1 MENIKQTIID
11 LVRSY
16 PNDMELGEKV
26 RELGWNLIRQEE
38 VQDPNQLTLWTEEEM
53 NEFNA

>member
-1 MENIKQTIID
+1 MENIKQTIIE
-11 LVRSY
+11 LVKAY

>member
-1 MENIKQTIID
+1 MENIRQTIIE
-11 LVRSY
+11 LVKAY

-26 RELGWNLIRQEE
+26 RELGWNLIQQEE
-38 VQDPNQLTLWTEEEM
+38 VQDPNQLTLWTEKEM